1 MQFSEL
7 ASLISQENEC
17 IVNEGNSSRELT
29 HFAFLSEN
37 MIIDDPSCLYIGKV
51 NRKKLHGEME
61 GKCFLTPTRNLSK
74 GISFICIPESEM
86 MNCMN
91 VLTSAFFRI
100 SDTEKRFAKLKESF
114 TRNTPLDELINKA
127 ALFLDRS
134 ILFIDLGFKV
144 ISYST
149 SVSIT
154 DNLWKKFIKRGAC
167 TSEFINAMNEL
178 MPVSTMPGSSEAF
191 KVNCSVSTEERLCS
205 QVFVERRPAAYL
217 VILDNNKGI
226 LPFHREYLAKVS
238 DLLAFYVSENHNISL
253 LSERKAEESFVK
265 LLDAD
270 KNEEKDIL
278 STFPEI
284 KEGSFCIVIRARHHS
299 RHELF
304 FIKQLV
310 EAADP
315 MEIIFTYREL
325 VVIVTNNHG
334 IIEHIRG
341 NGELL
346 SNASE
351 IGISADFER
360 AEDFPKCFQN
370 AQEACRIGKQ
380 IGAEEKIHYYEKYR
394 FYQILNHV
402 SDVELLRDY
411 IHPALLTLHRYDIE
425 HSTKFVET
433 LKEYLAASCSVK
445 EAAKNLFL
453 HRNTMNYRIGKIE
466 ELTDIDFDDIET
478 VFRLQCSYKI
488 NAILHMF

>member
-7 ASLISQENEC
+7 ASLISKDSDC
-17 IVNEGNSSRELT
+17 IVNESNSSRELT
-29 HFAFLSEN
+29 HFAFLSGN
-37 MIIDDPSCLYIGKV
+37 MTIDDPSCLYIGKV
-51 NRKKLHGEME
+51 NRKKLHGEIE
-61 GKCFLTPTRNLSK
+61 GKCFLTTSKNLSK
-74 GISFICIPESEM
+74 DISYICIPESEM

-100 SDTEKRFAKLKESF
+100 SDTEKKFAKLKESF
-114 TRNTPLDELINKA
+114 TRNAPLDELINKA

-178 MPVSTMPGSSEAF
+178 MPASTMPGSSEVF

-205 QVFVERRPAAYL
+205 QVFVDKRPAAYL

-238 DLLAFYVSENHNISL
+238 DLLASYISENNNISL

-284 KEGSFCIVIRARHHS
+284 REGSFCIVIRALHHS

-310 EAADP
+310 EAADLTATV
-315 MEIIFTYREL
+315 FTYREL
-325 VVIVTNNHG
+325 VVIVTSNRG
-334 IIEHIRG
+334 IIDHIKE
-341 NGELL
+341 NTDLL
-346 SNASE
+346 SNVSE
-351 IGISADFER
+351 IGISADFDK
-360 AEDFPKCFQN
+360 AEDFPKSFQN

-380 IGAEEKIHYYEKYR
+380 IGAEEKIHYYDDYR
-394 FYQILNHV
+394 FYQILNHI
-402 SDVELLRDY
+402 SDVGLLRDY
-411 IHPALLTLHRYDIE
+411 IHPALWVLHRYDIE
-425 HSTKFVET
+425 HATKLVET
-433 LKEYLAASCSVK
+433 LREYLSVSCSVK
-445 EAAKNLFL
+445 EAAKKLFL
-453 HRNTMNYRIGKIE
+453 HRNTLNYRISKIE
-466 ELTDIDFDDIET
+466 ELTDLEFEDTKT

-488 NAILHMF
+488 NAILHLF